1 LELISMA
8 GAPEGNQNAAKS
20 KRLFNSALKRALT
33 QKPERVE
40 AIVEKLITLAEGGEQ
55 WAVKELIDRV
65 DGKAPQP
72 VVGGDDEDNPLRVE
86 KIERVIVRAQAS
98 DSNG

>member
-1 LELISMA
+1 MA

-33 QKPERVE
+33 QDPKRIESV
-40 AIVEKLITLAEGGEQ
+40 VEKLISLAELGEA

-72 VVGGDDEDNPLRVE
+72 VVGGDDDDNPITVKE
-86 KIERVIVRAQAS
+86 IIIRAVDAAGS
-98 DSNG
+98 

>member
-1 LELISMA
+1 MA

-33 QKPERVE
+33 QDPKRIE
-40 AIVEKLITLAEGGEQ
+40 AVVEKLISLAELGES

-72 VVGGDDEDNPLRVE
+72 VVGGDDDDNPISIKE
-86 KIERVIVRAQAS
+86 IVIRAVDAAGDRS
-98 DSNG
+98 S

>member
-1 LELISMA
+1 MA
-8 GAPEGNQNAAKS
+8 GAPEGNQNAVKS

-33 QKPERVE
+33 QGPDRVE
-40 AIVEKLITLAEGGEQ
+40 KIVERLIGLAEQGEA

-72 VVGGDDEDNPLRVE
+72 VTGGDEDDNPLKIE
-86 KIERVIVRAQAS
+86 KIERVIVRAIAPDS
-98 DSNG
+98 DS

>member
-1 LELISMA
+1 MA

-20 KRLFNSALKRALT
+20 KRLFNSALKRVLT
-33 QKPERVE
+33 QSPERVE
-40 AIVEKLITLAEGGEQ
+40 AIVQKLIGLAEQGES

-72 VVGGDDEDNPLRVE
+72 VTGGDEDDSPLRIE
-86 KIERVIVRAQAS
+86 KIERVIVRAQSS

>member
-1 LELISMA
+1 MA
-8 GAPEGNQNAAKS
+8 GAPEGNQNAVKS

-33 QKPERVE
+33 QGPERVE
-40 AIVEKLITLAEGGEQ
+40 AIVEKLISLAEGGEA

-72 VVGGDDEDNPLRVE
+72 VVGGDDDDSPITIRE
-86 KIERVIVRAQAS
+86 IVIRAVDAANS
-98 DSNG
+98 

>member
-1 LELISMA
+1 MA
-8 GAPEGNQNAAKS
+8 APEGNQNAVKS

-33 QKPERVE
+33 QGPERLDKVVE
-40 AIVEKLITLAEGGEQ
+40 TLITLAEQGES

-72 VVGGDDEDNPLRVE
+72 VVGDDESDP
-86 KIERVIVRAQAS
+86 ITVREILIRAVDAAS
-98 DSNG
+98 DRPSSEG

>member
-1 LELISMA
+1 MA
-8 GAPEGNQNAAKS
+8 GAPEGNQNATKS

-33 QKPERVE
+33 QGPQRLE
-40 AIVEKLITLAEGGEQ
+40 AVVEKLISLAEQGEA

-72 VVGGDDEDNPLRVE
+72 VVGGDDDDNPISIKE
-86 KIERVIVRAQAS
+86 IVIRAVDAAG
-98 DSNG
+98 DRPA

>member
-1 LELISMA
+1 MA
-8 GAPEGNQNAAKS
+8 GAPEGNQNASKS

-33 QKPERVE
+33 QGPERLDRVVE
-40 AIVEKLITLAEGGEQ
+40 TLISLAEQGEG

-72 VVGGDDEDNPLRVE
+72 VVGGDDDENPITVKE
-86 KIERVIVRAQAS
+86 IIIRAVDAAS
-98 DSNG
+98 S

>member
-1 LELISMA
+1 MA

-33 QKPERVE
+33 QGPGRVE
-40 AIVEKLITLAEGGEQ
+40 AIVEKLISLAESGEP

-72 VVGGDDEDNPLRVE
+72 VVGGDDDENPITVKE
-86 KIERVIVRAQAS
+86 IIIRAVDAAHS
-98 DSNG
+98 

>member
-1 LELISMA
+1 MA
-8 GAPEGNQNAAKS
+8 GAPEGNQNATKS

-33 QKPERVE
+33 QDPKRLET
-40 AIVEKLITLAEGGEQ
+40 IVEKLVSLAELGES

-72 VVGGDDEDNPLRVE
+72 VVGGDDDDNPITVKE
-86 KIERVIVRAQAS
+86 IIIRAVDAANS
-98 DSNG
+98 

>member
-1 LELISMA
+1 MA

-33 QKPERVE
+33 QGPERVE
-40 AIVEKLITLAEGGEQ
+40 KVVETLISLAEQGES

-72 VVGGDDEDNPLRVE
+72 LTGGDDDDNP
-86 KIERVIVRAQAS
+86 ITVREILIRAVDAAR
-98 DSNG
+98 D

>member
-1 LELISMA
+1 MER

-33 QKPERVE
+33 QGPQRVT
-40 AIVEKLITLAEGGEQ
+40 AIVEKLISLAESGEP

-72 VVGGDDEDNPLRVE
+72 VVGGDDDENPISIKE
-86 KIERVIVRAQAS
+86 IVIRAVDAAR
-98 DSNG
+98 D

>member
-1 LELISMA
+1 MA

-33 QKPERVE
+33 QGPSRVE
-40 AIVEKLITLAEGGEQ
+40 AIVERLISLAEQGEP

-72 VVGGDDEDNPLRVE
+72 VVGGDDDDNPISIKE
-86 KIERVIVRAQAS
+86 IVIRAVDAAG
-98 DSNG
+98 N

>member
-1 LELISMA
+1 MA

-33 QKPERVE
+33 QGPERLE
-40 AIVEKLITLAEGGEQ
+40 TIVEKLISLAEVGEA

-72 VVGGDDEDNPLRVE
+72 VVGGDDDDNPISIKE
-86 KIERVIVRAQAS
+86 IVIRAVDATS
-98 DSNG
+98 DRPA

>member
-1 LELISMA
+1 MDR

-33 QKPERVE
+33 QGPERVT
-40 AIVEKLITLAEGGEQ
+40 AIVEKLISLAESGEP

-72 VVGGDDEDNPLRVE
+72 VTGGDDDDNPISIKE
-86 KIERVIVRAQAS
+86 IVIRAVDATVR
-98 DSNG
+98 